1 MKLSLYRSLKKI
13 YRHEPISAVI
23 LLMAVTD
30 MLLGSVNGHWTLLSL
45 GILMSMMAFFLHWLK
60 GKKPRKSKSRVYSYP
75 RRYLT
80 PNPNTLTPLPPL
92 KRKRDYS

>member
-23 LLMAVTD
+23 LIMAVTD
-30 MLLGSVNGHWTLLSL
+30 MLLGSVNQHWTLLSL
-45 GILMSMMAFFLHWLK
+45 GILMTMMAFFLHWLK
-60 GKKPRKSKSRVYSYP
+60 GKKPRKSRFYSYP

-80 PNPNTLTPLPPL
+80 PHQNSLTPLPQL
-92 KRKRDYS
+92 KRKREY